1 MAAMLAHKPSM
12 PMSLGQSSATS
23 RDYQPNN
30 SSHRTPLTGTTHNG
44 TFASPTESEFSEAF
58 EGPDPVRYVST
69 FVSDLM
75 VIIC

>member
-1 MAAMLAHKPSM
+1 MLAHKPSM

-23 RDYQPNN
+23 RDYQPTN

-58 EGPDPVRYVST
+58 DGPDPVRYVKIVLRT
-69 FVSDLM
+69 PTM
-75 VIIC
+75 IAC